1 MFDLLN
7 IAKAL
12 SDANRLRILMALRT
26 APLCVCQ
33 ITAFL
38 DLAPSTTS
46 KHLSILRQARLIDSI
61 KQGRWV
67 YYQLAATAPSEA
79 VRTALEWV
87 QSCLLNDTAIQQDSA
102 RIVKML
108 EATANSVLDEDA
120 ADDAPCISP
129 TDIRNFCHSPELHML
144 DQAQYTETSTDSVKE
159 HDHD

>member
-12 SDANRLRILMALRT
+12 SDPNRLRILMALRA

-46 KHLSILRQARLIDSI
+46 KHLSILRQSRLIESI

-67 YYQLAATAPSEA
+67 FYQLAATDPSA
-79 VRTALEWV
+79 SVRSALDWVQTALH
-87 QSCLLNDTAIQQDSA
+87 NDKSIQNDVA
-102 RIVKML
+102 RIA
-108 EATANSVLDEDA
+108 EIIAATAE
-120 ADDAPCISP
+120 
-129 TDIRNFCHSPELHML
+129 TDSDPDMSCGSTYSTTASRVFCHSPELHML
-144 DQAQYTETSTDSVKE
+144 DQAQSFDPTTEAVKE
-159 HDHD
+159 TDHD